1 MDKAL
6 KKYVLPI
13 LSVLAIIAIDQWTK
27 LLTLKYVKDTQG
39 FYIIN
44 KILRIFFVKNEGM
57 AWGMLQN
64 KQIVFIIIT
73 PIVIAALIYIFYK
86 MPFDKKYVLMRICL
100 IFLTGGAIG
109 NLIDRVDI
117 LDREALLGGVF
128 TAGNVFHGYV
138 VDMIYAEIINFPV
151 FNIADS
157 FITVGFALL
166 MISILFIYKEKDFEF
181 IFGKKT
187 DADVETSDSKTDNE
201 ELKEESSTEIKEESS
216 AVRKEDTIDTAA
228 EKTTEDTTER
238 EKDEN
243 N

>member
-13 LSVLAIIAIDQWTK
+13 LSVIAIIVIDQWTK

-44 KILRIFFVKNEGM
+44 KVLRIFFVRNEGM

-64 KQIVFIIIT
+64 KQIIFIIIT
-73 PIVIAALIYIFYK
+73 PIVIAALIYVFYK
-86 MPFDKKYVLMRICL
+86 MPFEKKYIIMRICL

-109 NLIDRVDI
+109 NLIDRVDAV
-117 LDREALLGGVF
+117 DRVELLNGVF
-128 TAGNVFHGYV
+128 TTGNLFHGYV

-166 MISILFIYKEKDFEF
+166 MISIIFIYKEKDFEF
-181 IFGKKT
+181 IFGKK
-187 DADVETSDSKTDNE
+187 A
-201 ELKEESSTEIKEESS
+201 
-216 AVRKEDTIDTAA
+216 
-228 EKTTEDTTER
+228 DTTE
-238 EKDEN
+238 EVFNTEEKTVEEKEENIKDKTEDSDEKEETQEETVEEKKDEE
-243 N
+243 